1 MIKFP
6 SLFGRIPKHQRFNY
20 EPRYFDAKKEEKE
33 AREARLRLEAGGNTD
48 DYSTGSYRLRISGAF
63 KSSRKNS
70 KNISPELNAL
80 VVRLGIMLLLTVMLI
95 AWLQWGQVA
104 FYMLLLIVPAYFWVR
119 FNRKR

>member
-20 EPRYFDAKKEEKE
+20 EPRYYDAKKEERE
-33 AREARLRLEAGGNTD
+33 AREERLRLELTGEAD
-48 DYSTGSYRLRISGAF
+48 DYSNGKYRSRISGAF
-63 KSSRKNS
+63 KSSRKTS
-70 KNISPELNAL
+70 KTTSPELSAL

-104 FYMLLLIVPAYFWVR
+104 FYLLLLIVPVYIWVR
-119 FNRKR
+119 FFKKR